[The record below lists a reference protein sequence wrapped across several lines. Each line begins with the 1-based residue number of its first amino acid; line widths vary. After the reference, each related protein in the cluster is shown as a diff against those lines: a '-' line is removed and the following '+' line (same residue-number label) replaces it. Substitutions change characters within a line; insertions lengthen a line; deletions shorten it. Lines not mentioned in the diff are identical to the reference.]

1 MKKIH
6 HKLFFAIDC
15 TNSMKPVGL
24 MNNIR
29 AAAEEVAL
37 AELIYTDV

>member
-1 MKKIH
+1 MNP
-6 HKLFFAIDC
+6 KLFFACDC
-15 TNSMKPVGL
+15 TNITWPVGL

-37 AELIYTDV
+37 TELIYTDV